1 LIKEAE
7 NQRKRV
13 KTMQINEKVKQYAG
27 QYHMLMP
34 NDTVIA
40 GVSGGA
46 DSLCLLF
53 LLYEFAREMPFNLA
67 VVHVN
72 HGVRE
77 EAGEDAAYVK
87 QICEKLNIPFYLK
100 EADVAALAKEQGI
113 SVEEAGRNVRY
124 EAFFEVLE
132 LLTGGRNGKIAVAHT
147 ANDRAETM
155 LFHLF
160 RGTGLTGLS
169 GIKPV
174 REQIIRP
181 LLCLEREE
189 IERFLKEK
197 GIAFC
202 IDRTNNEDTYTRNK
216 IRHHILPFA
225 EENVCGGAVSHMN
238 RTAEMLLETEEF
250 LQKQTLCIY
259 EKIAEETEQGIYL
272 SVPDF
277 LAQPGLLQ
285 KRLLLLCLEKL
296 AAGRRDFGAVHIED
310 MRALFEKEGNKEQA
324 LPCGMTARREFD
336 WVYIGSAAEQEEEY
350 TGEEKKVPIPGKVE
364 IDGCG
369 VFEFE
374 VFEYDKSKIIPQ
386 KTYTKWFDYDKIIK
400 SLVLRTR
407 KTGDYLTINESLSK
421 KTLKKYFIEE
431 KIPKKKRER
440 LYVLAEG
447 SHILWVPGYRISRY
461 YKVEP
466 ETQRI
471 LQVQF
476 RGGR

>member
-1 LIKEAE
+1 
-7 NQRKRV
+7 
-13 KTMQINEKVKQYAG
+13 MQMIEKVKQYVR

-34 NDTVIA
+34 GDTVVA

-53 LLYEFAREMPFNLA
+53 LLKEFAEEIPLRLA

-87 QICEKLNIPFYLK
+87 QICEKLQVPFFLK
-100 EADVAALAKEQGI
+100 EADVEVLAEKQGI

-124 EAFFEVLE
+124 EAFQEVLE
-132 LLTGGRNGKIAVAHT
+132 SLTGGQGGKIAVAHT

-160 RGTGLTGLS
+160 RGTGLTGLT

-174 REQIIRP
+174 RGQVIRP

-189 IERFLKEK
+189 IEQFLKEK
-197 GIAFC
+197 EISFC

-216 IRHHILPFA
+216 IRHHILPYA
-225 EENVCGGAVSHMN
+225 EEKICEGTVSHMN
-238 RTAEMLLETEEF
+238 RTAEMLLETEDF
-250 LQKQTLCIY
+250 LREQTLRLY
-259 EKIAEETEQGIYL
+259 KQLTQEAENGTYVEVKG
-272 SVPDF
+272 F
-277 LAQPGLLQ
+277 LEQPGLLQ
-285 KRLLLLCLEKL
+285 KRLLLLCVEKRM
-296 AAGRRDFGAVHIED
+296 AGRRDFGAVHIEE
-310 MRALFEKEGNKEQA
+310 MRSLFYKEGNKELS
-324 LPCGMTARREFD
+324 LPYGMFSRREFD
-336 WVYIGSAAEQEEEY
+336 KVFIGMQQKPGGTAAAEERE
-350 TGEEKKVPIPGKVE
+350 VPIPGIVE
-364 IDGCG
+364 IKEFG

-400 SLVLRTR
+400 SLVLRTK
-407 KTGDYLTINESLSK
+407 KTGDYLTISEALSK
-421 KTLKKYFIEE
+421 KSLKKYFIEE
-431 KIPKKKRER
+431 KIPKTERER
-440 LYVLAEG
+440 LYVLADG
-447 SHILWVPGYRISRY
+447 SHILWVPGYRISQY

-466 ETQRI
+466 ETKKI
-471 LQVQF
+471 LQVHF
-476 RGGR
+476 RGGH

>member
-1 LIKEAE
+1 
-7 NQRKRV
+7 
-13 KTMQINEKVKQYAG
+13 MQTIEKVKQYVR

-34 NDTVIA
+34 GDTVVA

-53 LLYEFAREMPFNLA
+53 LLQELAGEIPLRIA

-72 HGVRE
+72 HGVRK

-87 QICEKLNIPFYLK
+87 RICEKINVPFFLK
-100 EADVAALAKEQGI
+100 EADIEALAKTQGI

-132 LLTGGRNGKIAVAHT
+132 KLTGGKNGKIAVAHT

-160 RGTGLTGLS
+160 RGTGLTGLA

-189 IERFLKEK
+189 IEQYLKEK
-197 GIAFC
+197 EISFC

-216 IRHHILPFA
+216 IRHHILPYA
-225 EENVCGGAVSHMN
+225 EENICEGTVSHMN
-238 RTAEMLLETEEF
+238 RTAEMLLETEDF
-250 LQKQTLCIY
+250 LREQTFRVY
-259 EKIAEETEQGIYL
+259 EELVQETEAGIY
-272 SVPDF
+272 VEVKGF
-277 LAQPGLLQ
+277 LRQPALLQ
-285 KRLLLLCLEKL
+285 KRLLLLCVEKNMS
-296 AAGRRDFGAVHIED
+296 GRRDFGAVHIDE
-310 MRALFEKEGNKEQA
+310 MRDLFYKEGNKEQA
-324 LPCGMTARREFD
+324 LPYGLQARREFD
-336 WVYIGSAAEQEEEY
+336 RVFIGRKKEPDEILQI
-350 TGEEKKVPIPGKVE
+350 EEKEVPIPGKVE
-364 IDGCG
+364 IDGFG

-374 VFEYDKSKIIPQ
+374 LLEYDKSKNIPQ

-400 SLVLRTR
+400 SLVLRTK
-407 KTGDYLTINESLSK
+407 KTGDYLTIDDALSK
-421 KTLKKYFIEE
+421 KSLKKYFIEE
-431 KIPKKKRER
+431 KIPKNEREK

-447 SHILWVPGYRISRY
+447 CHILWVPGYRISRY

-466 ETQRI
+466 ETKKI

-476 RGGR
+476 RGGH